1 MPTNVQSR
9 KANYVV
15 KGVETVVAGRD
26 IQARIFTLAPGEII
40 PWHSHSEITDYFF
53 VLSGR
58 LIVETRAPD
67 ARVTPNRGSDGNQ
80 CRKAEIYCRARR
92 RGYRLAACG
101 ARPAGGDETHWRS
114 VRL

>member
-9 KANYVV
+9 KANYIV

-40 PWHSHSEITDYFF
+40 PWHSHSEITDCFF

-58 LIVETRAPD
+58 LSSRRVRLTITMLLALGEAP
-67 ARVTPNRGSDGNQ
+67 RPPG
-80 CRKAEIYCRARR
+80 RARL
-92 RGYRLAACG
+92 YRTTL
-101 ARPAGGDETHWRS
+101 
-114 VRL
+114 RL

>member
-1 MPTNVQSR
+1 MPTNAQSR
-9 KANYVV
+9 AANYTV

-67 ARVTPNRGSDGNQ
+67 DHHTLGPGDRYQVTAGTPHQTANRNASD
-80 CRKAEIYCRARR
+80 CRFLIIQGVGRYDWIKE
-92 RGYRLAACG
+92 G
-101 ARPAGGDETHWRS
+101 
-114 VRL
+114 

>member
-1 MPTNVQSR
+1 MVTPEVGLRFRAKRGKAMPTNVQSR
-9 KANYVV
+9 AANYIV

-67 ARVTPNRGSDGNQ
+67 DHHTLGPGDRHQVTAGTPHQTANRDASD
-80 CRKAEIYCRARR
+80 C
-92 RGYRLAACG
+92 
-101 ARPAGGDETHWRS
+101 
-114 VRL
+114 